1 MANKC
6 SVSMKVSG
14 PSEALKTFIYAT
26 LKHRT
31 NGQKQSQKL
40 CFTLEALV
48 PCDVDEDP
56 YECWGCYGDVLGDVT
71 LQDMEW
77 TEGCESVVFEFQT
90 LNAPPLHWLYKVAAM
105 YPRLT
110 IDMGAVE
117 YLLGINM
124 SAHAENGKVTEDW
137 ADSPEWED
145 VEAPDE
151 EEGLVCEIRS
161 VPDEEFL
168 YELDEMDAMGLWDFE
183 AEKEMP
189 AEEDSAD
196 AADLDF
202 FQQEIRDTPDSP
214 ALDWHGFADKPAGVF
229 VFRNGTPC
237 ELIGYRA
244 AQGLPPLSMMERAKL
259 LCGIG
264 PDQNHLLIHDRYT
277 SLQDFWCTNY

>member
-14 PSEALKTFIYAT
+14 PSEELKTFIYAT

>member
-14 PSEALKTFIYAT
+14 PSEELKTFIYAT

-31 NGQKQSQKL
+31 NGQKQSPKL

-56 YECWGCYGDVLGDVT
+56 YECWGCYGDVLDDVM

-77 TEGCESVVFEFQT
+77 TDGCESVVFEFQT

-124 SAHAENGKVTEDW
+124 SAHAENGNVTEDW

-168 YELDEMDAMGLWDFE
+168 YELDEIDAMGLWDFE

-202 FQQEIRDTPDSP
+202 FQQGIRDTPDSP

-229 VFRNGTPC
+229 VFRSGTPC

-277 SLQDFWCTNY
+277 SLQDFWCTSY

>member
-1 MANKC
+1 M
-6 SVSMKVSG
+6 S
-14 PSEALKTFIYAT
+14 
-26 LKHRT
+26 
-31 NGQKQSQKL
+31 
-40 CFTLEALV
+40 
-48 PCDVDEDP
+48 
-56 YECWGCYGDVLGDVT
+56 
-71 LQDMEW
+71 
-77 TEGCESVVFEFQT
+77 
-90 LNAPPLHWLYKVAAM
+90 
-105 YPRLT
+105 
-110 IDMGAVE
+110 AVE
-117 YLLGINM
+117 YLLSINM
-124 SAHAENGKVTEDW
+124 SAHAENGNVTEAW

-229 VFRNGTPC
+229 VFRSGTPC

>member
-56 YECWGCYGDVLGDVT
+56 YECWGYYGDVLGDVT
-71 LQDMEW
+71 LQDMKW

-229 VFRNGTPC
+229 VFRSGTPC

>member
-14 PSEALKTFIYAT
+14 PSEELKTFIYAT

-31 NGQKQSQKL
+31 NGQKQSPKL

-48 PCDVDEDP
+48 PCDVDEDL
-56 YECWGCYGDVLGDVT
+56 YECWGCYGDVLDDVT

-90 LNAPPLHWLYKVAAM
+90 LNAPPLPWLYKVAAM

-124 SAHAENGKVTEDW
+124 SAHAENGNVTEAW

-151 EEGLVCEIRS
+151 EEGLVCGIRS

-202 FQQEIRDTPDSP
+202 FQQGDHVDFYRPVVKGYGRSVEVGALGIPEHLGCEYVGHLVYGLCFEDYRP
-214 ALDWHGFADKPAGVF
+214 ADGFFGFFVVEAVITGCSIVAGVLLLF
-229 VFRNGTPC
+229 H
-237 ELIGYRA
+237 
-244 AQGLPPLSMMERAKL
+244 LSIA
-259 LCGIG
+259 
-264 PDQNHLLIHDRYT
+264 
-277 SLQDFWCTNY
+277 F

>member
-229 VFRNGTPC
+229 VFRSGTPC

>member
-14 PSEALKTFIYAT
+14 PSETLKTFIYAT

-71 LQDMEW
+71 LQDMKW

-137 ADSPEWED
+137 EDSPEWED

>member
-14 PSEALKTFIYAT
+14 PSETLKTFIYAT

-71 LQDMEW
+71 LQDMKW

-137 ADSPEWED
+137 EDSPEWED

-229 VFRNGTPC
+229 VFRSGTPC

>member
-48 PCDVDEDP
+48 PCDGDEDP

-71 LQDMEW
+71 LQDMKW

-168 YELDEMDAMGLWDFE
+168 YELDEMDEMGLWDFE

-229 VFRNGTPC
+229 VFRSGTPC

>member
-14 PSEALKTFIYAT
+14 PSEELKTFIYAT

-31 NGQKQSQKL
+31 NGQKQSPKL

-110 IDMGAVE
+110 IDMSAVE

-124 SAHAENGKVTEDW
+124 SAHAENGNVTEAW

-202 FQQEIRDTPDSP
+202 FQQGIRDTPDSP
-214 ALDWHGFADKPAGVF
+214 ALDWHGFADKPTGVF
-229 VFRNGTPC
+229 VFRSGTPC

-277 SLQDFWCTNY
+277 SLQDFWCTSY

>member
-71 LQDMEW
+71 LQDMKW

-137 ADSPEWED
+137 EDSPEWED

-214 ALDWHGFADKPAGVF
+214 ALDWHGFVDKPAGVF

>member
-14 PSEALKTFIYAT
+14 PSEALKPFIYAT

-31 NGQKQSQKL
+31 NGQKQSQNL
-40 CFTLEALV
+40 CFTLKALV

-124 SAHAENGKVTEDW
+124 SAHTENGKVTEDW

>member
-14 PSEALKTFIYAT
+14 PSEELKTFIYAT

-31 NGQKQSQKL
+31 NGQKQSPKL

-56 YECWGCYGDVLGDVT
+56 YECWGCYGDVLDDVT
-71 LQDMEW
+71 LQDTEW

-110 IDMGAVE
+110 IDMSAVE

-124 SAHAENGKVTEDW
+124 SAHAENGNVTEDW

-202 FQQEIRDTPDSP
+202 FQQGIRDTPDSP

-277 SLQDFWCTNY
+277 SLQDFWCTSY

>member
-14 PSEALKTFIYAT
+14 PSEELKTFIYAT

-31 NGQKQSQKL
+31 NGQKQSLKL

-56 YECWGCYGDVLGDVT
+56 YECWGCYGDVLDDVT

-110 IDMGAVE
+110 IDMSAVE

-124 SAHAENGKVTEDW
+124 SAHAENGNVTEAW

-145 VEAPDE
+145 VEVPDE

-196 AADLDF
+196 AAD
-202 FQQEIRDTPDSP
+202 SP
-214 ALDWHGFADKPAGVF
+214 ALDWHGFADKPTGVF
-229 VFRNGTPC
+229 VFRSGTPC

-277 SLQDFWCTNY
+277 SLQDFWCTSY